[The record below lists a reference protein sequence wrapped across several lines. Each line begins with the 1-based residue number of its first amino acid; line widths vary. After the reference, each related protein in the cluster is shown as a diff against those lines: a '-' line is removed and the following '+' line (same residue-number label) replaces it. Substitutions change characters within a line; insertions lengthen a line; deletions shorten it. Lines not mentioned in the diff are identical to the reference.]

1 MYPVALS
8 TAKREEKKAFLL
20 LFTRFCLPLQPK
32 YEFFMQNPAM
42 QTGIVRMLSRL
53 WVVMLL
59 LCSLPLNGAG
69 GESIHGVRGE
79 ADKTECIASHDG
91 WHSDMMQQHRM
102 ALAGTVITAK
112 TGERVGGSRPSRLM
126 PTHGGKP
133 GRTIGR
139 WAVSSSFHL
148 STISALLHRHG
159 CGLQVWAAFPRYYY
173 VIALRRLLC

>member
-1 MYPVALS
+1 
-8 TAKREEKKAFLL
+8 
-20 LFTRFCLPLQPK
+20 
-32 YEFFMQNPAM
+32 
-42 QTGIVRMLSRL
+42 MLSRL

-69 GESIHGVRGE
+69 GESIHGVRGK

-139 WAVSSSFHL
+139 WAVSSSFPAKHERRTNHTLLTKKKKYRNVKYQESADVERHL
-148 STISALLHRHG
+148 R
-159 CGLQVWAAFPRYYY
+159 
-173 VIALRRLLC
+173 